1 LTNHSGATIKNL
13 IPLRRTPWYLEKL
26 FFLLNKFHVSFR
38 SVNIYHT
45 VYFTVNERARAVAA
59 RNGCG
64 MLLRMVALLAL
75 CSVPALRVC
84 LGLQLLT
91 PAKTFLDAN
100 DAREPAD
107 RLWIIPHTHWEGAVF
122 KTREEYLEEGLP
134 NILQALNLLRSFPD
148 YRFVLDQAAYLK
160 PFLDRYPEE
169 AGEFRKFIADGRL
182 QIVGGNDVM
191 LDVNIPSGESWIR
204 QVLYGKG
211 YYRRVLN
218 VDVTTGWALDTFGHH
233 AQMPQLLKLA
243 GYQSYWFQRG
253 VRDNNVPS
261 EFIWTGLDGTQIP
274 AFWLPFG
281 YGLFY
286 PAPNNILEFNSY
298 ADDIWAALGKY
309 SHFPDRV
316 AMAGADV
323 VSPERALP
331 ELVQKFDS
339 QRDAPFRLTFG
350 LPADFERVVAKRTDR
365 PVIGGE
371 LNPVF
376 QGVYSGRIELKQW
389 MREDER
395 ILGEAEKVAALAQVV
410 GAPADEEK
418 HWRES
423 RWQAWEPVLFNQ
435 AHDLT
440 SGTMVDKVYED
451 TIQHYQSSKELASG
465 LVEDGLEAVSA
476 RIDTRS
482 NDADGIALLVLNTLG
497 WTRSD
502 VAQAEVGF
510 SEGGVTSVVL
520 RGPDG
525 AEEPVQLI
533 DVSRYGD
540 GGIRHA
546 QVIFIARDVPATG
559 WATYYLIPKHEG
571 FDKDI
576 SAAGKIHDRLHA
588 ATTMH
593 VDSSSIENQFY
604 RATFDLWTGAMT
616 GLELKSS
623 EGAWQVLG
631 NRAANIVSCEQDG
644 GDFWELYGNLNGGR
658 LTAMT
663 RTQALP
669 ESDRSRFSNEWVGG
683 SGKTSVGPVFSEFA
697 IEHPFGDNKFSTRV
711 RLYAGIE
718 RIDFQTKITNNDKF
732 VRYRLLFP
740 ISVHMGRR
748 FDEIPFGAIERPER
762 HEFPAQKW
770 FDYSDGK
777 HGVALLNIGLP
788 GSNVIDDTMLL
799 SLMRSARINSYG
811 YIGGYEPGT
820 SSDLGLELNQE
831 RTFQYALVPHTG
843 NWQSARIF
851 RAAQEFNTPLV
862 VRPVAQHAGTLHAK
876 WGFLDLSN
884 GDVVLSALMP
894 AEDGKGLIVRLYE
907 AAGRPVEGAR
917 LHFTSSVGA
926 VSEVNLMEDPLAS
939 MGVDNN
945 SLHFNLRPFEIKTF
959 RVQLGSQAP

>member
-1 LTNHSGATIKNL
+1 MRIR
-13 IPLRRTPWYLEKL
+13 IVVL
-26 FFLLNKFHVSFR
+26 FVLF
-38 SVNIYHT
+38 
-45 VYFTVNERARAVAA
+45 
-59 RNGCG
+59 
-64 MLLRMVALLAL
+64 
-75 CSVPALRVC
+75 SVPAFRVC
-84 LGLQLLT
+84 AAFQLLK
-91 PAKTFLDAN
+91 AAGTFLDADDQKESAN
-100 DAREPAD
+100 H
-107 RLWIIPHTHWEGAVF
+107 LWIIPHTHWEGAVF

-134 NILQALNLLRSFPD
+134 NILQALNLLRSFPE
-148 YRFVLDQAAYLK
+148 YRFVLDQAAYVR

-169 AGEFRKFIADGRL
+169 AAEFRKFIAEGRL

-211 YYRRVLN
+211 YYRRTLN

-253 VRDNNVPS
+253 VHDNDVPS

-286 PAPNNILEFNSY
+286 PAPKNILEFKSY
-298 ADDIWAALGKY
+298 SAGMWDSLGKY
-309 SHFPDRV
+309 SHFPDRA
-316 AMAGADV
+316 AMVGADV
-323 VSPERALP
+323 VSPERELP
-331 ELVQKFDS
+331 ELVREFDS
-339 QRDAPFRLTFG
+339 QHDKPFRLTFG
-350 LPADFERVVAKRTDR
+350 LPVDFEHVVAKRTDR

-376 QGVYSGRIELKQW
+376 QGVYSSRIELKQW

-395 ILGEAEKVAALAQVV
+395 ILGESEKVAALAQAA
-410 GAPADEEK
+410 GAAADEQK
-418 HWRES
+418 RWQAS

-451 TIQHYQSSKELASG
+451 TIQHYESSQELASG
-465 LVEDGLEAVSA
+465 LVREGLDAVSA
-476 RIDTRS
+476 KIDTRS
-482 NDADGIALLVLNTLG
+482 KDANAIPLLVLNTLG
-497 WTRSD
+497 WPRSD
-502 VAQAEVGF
+502 VAQADVGF
-510 SEGGVTSVVL
+510 SEGGVTAVVL

-525 AEEPVQLI
+525 APDPVQLI
-533 DVSRYGD
+533 DVSRYED
-540 GGIRHA
+540 GGIRDA
-546 QVIFIARDVPATG
+546 KVVFIARDVPAAG
-559 WATYYLIPKHEG
+559 WATYYLLPKHEG
-571 FDKDI
+571 SDKDV
-576 SAAGKIHDRLHA
+576 STTGKPDDELHA
-588 ATTMH
+588 ASTMH

-631 NRAANIVSCEQDG
+631 DRPGNIVACEQDG

-718 RIDFQTKITNNDKF
+718 RVDFRTSITNNEKY

-740 ISVHMGRR
+740 TSVHLGRR
-748 FDEIPFGAIERPER
+748 FDEIPFGAIERPVR
-762 HEFPAQKW
+762 HEFPAQNW

-788 GSNVIDDTMLL
+788 GSNVIDDTLLL

-820 SSDLGLELNQE
+820 SSDLGLELNRE
-831 RTFQYALVPHTG
+831 RTFQYALVPHSG

-851 RAAQEFNTPLV
+851 RAGQEFNNPLV
-862 VRPVAQHAGTLHAK
+862 VRPLAQHAGTHPNK
-876 WGFLDLSN
+876 WGFLQLSN
-884 GDVVLSALMP
+884 ADVALTALMP
-894 AEDGKGLIVRLYE
+894 SEDGRGLIVRVYE
-907 AAGRPVEGAR
+907 AAGQPANAVS
-917 LHFTSSVGA
+917 LHFAAGVST
-926 VSEVNLMEDPLAS
+926 VSEDNLMEDPLRS
-939 MGVDNN
+939 MGVHNN
-945 SLHFNLRPFEIKTF
+945 SIGFDLRPFEIKTF
-959 RVQLGSQAP
+959 RVMLAAQAP